1 MLNDLSLS
9 GEKIVLT
16 GTHVT
21 ASVKKQIEQLGG
33 QAIHLPLITV
43 NEVKSDMDR
52 QQLEKSKLYDWLIFT
67 SQNAVL
73 AFKSKI
79 QRFHFQVSDWS
90 CKVAAV
96 GIKTAEALED
106 IGFEINFMP
115 STFSAD
121 VFVQEFP
128 TIAGDNVSC
137 QFFKGSMAKDTI
149 VKGLSCH
156 VDEWT
161 VYETV
166 QTTEHTTELLTLLK
180 ESTNVSIAFAS
191 PSAVEVFSEHVAKVI
206 GWHSFKVLSIGHITE
221 RALIKAG
228 AKVDIMP
235 PTYTMKA
242 LIQELANRKEHLK

>member
-1 MLNDLSLS
+1 MLNDLPLS
-9 GEKIVLT
+9 GDKIVLT

-21 ASVKKQIEQLGG
+21 ASVEKQIEQLGG
-33 QAIHLPLITV
+33 QAIHLPLITI
-43 NEVKSDMDR
+43 NEIKSDMDR
-52 QQLEKSKLYDWLIFT
+52 QCLEKSKQYDWLIFT

-79 QRFHFQVSDWS
+79 QRFHFNLSEWS

-96 GIKTAEALED
+96 GAKTAEALEE

-128 TIAGDNVSC
+128 AVAGNGVSC
-137 QFFKGSMAKDTI
+137 QFFKGSMAKGTI
-149 VKGLSCH
+149 VKGLSYH

-161 VYETV
+161 IYETV
-166 QTTEHTTELLTLLK
+166 QTTEHIKELLTLLK
-180 ESTNVSIAFAS
+180 EPTNVSITFAS
-191 PSAVEVFSEHVAKVI
+191 PSAVEVFTKYIAKVI

-221 RALIKAG
+221 QALIKAG
-228 AKVDIMP
+228 AKVDVKP
-235 PTYTMKA
+235 STYTMKA
-242 LIQELANRKEHLK
+242 LVQELANRKEHLK

>member
-1 MLNDLSLS
+1 MLTDLPLS
-9 GEKIVLT
+9 GDKIVLT
-16 GTHVT
+16 GTHIT

-43 NEVKSDMDR
+43 HEIENDMDR
-52 QQLEKSKLYDWLIFT
+52 EQLEKSQQYDWLIFT

-73 AFKSKI
+73 AFTHKI
-79 QRFHFQVSDWS
+79 QRFHFQASDWS

-96 GIKTAEALED
+96 GTKTAEVLEA
-106 IGFEINFMP
+106 IGFDIDFMP
-115 STFSAD
+115 TIFSAD

-128 TIAGDNVSC
+128 AVAGDRVTC

-166 QTTEHTTELLTLLK
+166 QTMEHTAELLTLLK
-180 ESTNVSIAFAS
+180 ESTNVSVAFAS
-191 PSAVEVFSEHVAKVI
+191 PSAVDVFAKHIAKTI
-206 GWHSFKVLSIGHITE
+206 GWQSFLVLAIGHITE
-221 RALIKAG
+221 QALLQVG
-228 AKVDIMP
+228 AKADVMP
-235 PTYTMKA
+235 TTYTMKA